1 MLWERSVTEQRYNA
15 VLEVLE
21 AGLPVTEVADR
32 YGVSRQSVHA
42 WIARYRAGGLEGLA
56 DRYRGF
62 IGEFGW
68 LDTTFD
74 LWVYRVSLVVTIPLV
89 ILAAAALWRRRVALL
104 GLRGWPTAPI
114 GPTGARTS

>member
-32 YGVSRQSVHA
+32 YGVSRQSVHT

-56 DRYRGF
+56 DRSHRPN
-62 IGEFGW
+62 
-68 LDTTFD
+68 
-74 LWVYRVSLVVTIPLV
+74 RCPHQ
-89 ILAAAALWRRRVALL
+89 LAAAVEARVCELRRQHPGGGRSGFGTSWSGEGSCHCPAARRS
-104 GLRGWPTAPI
+104 GGCWCA
-114 GPTGARTS
+114 TG